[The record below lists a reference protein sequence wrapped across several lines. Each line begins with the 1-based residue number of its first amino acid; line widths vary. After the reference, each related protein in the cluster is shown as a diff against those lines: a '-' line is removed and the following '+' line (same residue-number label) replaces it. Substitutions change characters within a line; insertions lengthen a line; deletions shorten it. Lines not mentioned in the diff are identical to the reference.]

1 MNILVIGASKSGEA
15 AAKLAKKLGNNVLV
29 TEFKP
34 QNEFDEN
41 LINKF
46 QSFGINY
53 EFGGHSLD
61 NIANYDLIIV
71 SPGVPRTAEILKIAQ
86 QNHIKIF
93 SEIEFAYQHCNNP
106 IIAITGT
113 NGKTTTT
120 SLIAH
125 ILNSS
130 GKKAVVAGNIGIAF
144 SDIVLDIEPQTIV
157 VLEVSSYQLDRIE
170 KFRPNVAIIMNITP
184 DHLKYHG
191 TMDDYVETKWKIN
204 SNQIEKDLLILN
216 YDDSYLSNK
225 NKINKSTHNVKY
237 FSLTEPV
244 MGAFVRQGMIVL
256 KEQHK
261 EEEIMPI
268 SQIGIK
274 GQHNVYN
281 SLAAILATRSFEI
294 TNENYRSALS
304 SFAGVNHRLE
314 FTREL
319 KGIRFY
325 NDSKATNVNS
335 TWFALNSFDEPI
347 IWIAGGRGDNNDY
360 SLLDESVKKNVKA
373 IVTIGEEADNIGRHF
388 AEMKPIYNYETIEQA
403 IFEAYNLAKE
413 GEIVLFS
420 PACKSFDMFTN
431 FEHRGDVF
439 KSIVNKLV

>member
-1 MNILVIGASKSGEA
+1 MNILIIGASKSGEA
-15 AAKLAKKLGNNVLV
+15 AAKLAKKLGNNVYV
-29 TEFKP
+29 SEFKP
-34 QNEFDEN
+34 QNEFDEK
-41 LINKF
+41 LIIEF
-46 QSFGINY
+46 QKLGINF
-53 EFGGHSLD
+53 EFGGHTFD
-61 NIANYDLIIV
+61 NITNYDLIIV
-71 SPGVPRTAEILKIAQ
+71 SPGVPRTAEILKIAE
-86 QNHIKIF
+86 QNNIKII
-93 SEIEFAYQHCNNP
+93 SEIEFAYQNCKNP

-120 SLIAH
+120 TLIAH
-125 ILNSS
+125 ILNNS

-144 SDIVLDIEPQTIV
+144 SDIVLDIDPQTIV
-157 VLEVSSYQLDRIE
+157 VLEVSSYQLDRID
-170 KFRPNVAIIMNITP
+170 KFHPNVAIIMNITP

-191 TMDDYVETKWKIN
+191 TMEDYVETKWKIN

-216 YDDSYLSNK
+216 YDDSYLLNK
-225 NKINKSTHNVKY
+225 NLLTQNVKY
-237 FSLTEPV
+237 FSLTEPE

-294 TNENYRSALS
+294 TNENYRDALS

-319 KGIRFY
+319 NGIRFY

-335 TWFALNSFDEPI
+335 TWFALNSFDTPI

-360 SLLDESVKKNVKA
+360 SLLDDSVKKNVKT
-373 IVTIGEEADNIGRHF
+373 IVTIGEEADNIGKHF
-388 AEMKPIYNYETIEQA
+388 AEMKTIYNYETIEQA
-403 IFEAYNLAKE
+403 IFEAYNLANE

-439 KSIVNKLV
+439 KIIVNKLV

>member
-1 MNILVIGASKSGEA
+1 
-15 AAKLAKKLGNNVLV
+15 
-29 TEFKP
+29 
-34 QNEFDEN
+34 
-41 LINKF
+41 
-46 QSFGINY
+46 
-53 EFGGHSLD
+53 
-61 NIANYDLIIV
+61 
-71 SPGVPRTAEILKIAQ
+71 
-86 QNHIKIF
+86 
-93 SEIEFAYQHCNNP
+93 
-106 IIAITGT
+106 
-113 NGKTTTT
+113 
-120 SLIAH
+120 
-125 ILNSS
+125 
-130 GKKAVVAGNIGIAF
+130 
-144 SDIVLDIEPQTIV
+144 
-157 VLEVSSYQLDRIE
+157 
-170 KFRPNVAIIMNITP
+170 MNITP

-191 TMDDYVETKWKIN
+191 TMEDYVETKWKIN

-216 YDDSYLSNK
+216 YDDSYLLNK
-225 NKINKSTHNVKY
+225 NLLTQNVKY
-237 FSLTEPV
+237 FSLTEPE

-294 TNENYRSALS
+294 TNENYRDALS

-319 KGIRFY
+319 NGIRFY

-335 TWFALNSFDEPI
+335 TWFALNSFDTPI

-360 SLLDESVKKNVKA
+360 SLLDDSVKKNVKT
-373 IVTIGEEADNIGRHF
+373 IVTIGEEADNIGKHF
-388 AEMKPIYNYETIEQA
+388 AEMKTIYNYETIEQA
-403 IFEAYNLAKE
+403 IFEAYNLANE

-439 KSIVNKLV
+439 KIIVNKLV